1 MNRRDPTPA
10 GYDLTGIEVD
20 DAGAF
25 TNVWTDGR
33 RSQPTISIEQ
43 AVMYRQRARSI
54 AARLFFKRK

>member
-25 TNVWTDGR
+25 TCEWADGR

-43 AVMYRQRARSI
+43 VVMYRQRARSI
-54 AARLFFKRK
+54 AARLFLKRK

>member
-20 DAGAF
+20 VAGAF
-25 TNVWTDGR
+25 TTVWADGR